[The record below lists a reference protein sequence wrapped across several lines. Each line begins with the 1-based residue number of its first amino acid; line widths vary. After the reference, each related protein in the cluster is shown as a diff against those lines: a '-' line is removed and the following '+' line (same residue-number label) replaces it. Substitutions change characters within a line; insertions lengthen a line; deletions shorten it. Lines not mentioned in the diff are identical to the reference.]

1 MRRGEIWTV
10 AGGPD
15 YTGKPRPALILQD
28 DNFIHTESITLCL
41 LTSEPEDGPALRIPV
56 SPTLANG
63 LRKESRVM
71 TDKVTT
77 LPRSKVTKR
86 IGEITA
92 NEMAEV
98 DVAVMIFLGLTR

>member
-1 MRRGEIWTV
+1 MKRGEVWTI

-15 YTGKPRPALILQD
+15 YTGKPRPALILQND
-28 DNFIHTESITLCL
+28 DFLYTESITLCL
-41 LTSEPEDGPALRIPV
+41 LTGELKDGPDLRIPLF
-56 SPTLANG
+56 PNPANG